1 MDKEKERIISLI
13 SRKELMENLTVY
25 TKDNV
30 SWYKDKLNYDSPAVY
45 ADLNTAK
52 KRGYNAPH
60 KAVLLMAVIDLI
72 DEGLITSKRI
82 ELTDELSKR
91 FRYVW
96 KRYLGKLTYFS
107 PDVCQ
112 PFFHMQHEFFWRLA
126 DHEEARN
133 NTPFDELAA
142 KKLPEGRYALKAL
155 RGAFAYAEITDLLW
169 KRLQSHEWRT
179 YLRCELVSRHFKE
192 QFRDSKAMWQL

>member
-1 MDKEKERIISLI
+1 
-13 SRKELMENLTVY
+13 
-25 TKDNV
+25 
-30 SWYKDKLNYDSPAVY
+30 
-45 ADLNTAK
+45 
-52 KRGYNAPH
+52 
-60 KAVLLMAVIDLI
+60 
-72 DEGLITSKRI
+72 
-82 ELTDELSKR
+82 
-91 FRYVW
+91 
-96 KRYLGKLTYFS
+96 
-107 PDVCQ
+107 
-112 PFFHMQHEFFWRLA
+112 MQHEFFWRLA